1 MFFILRLFSAQI
13 INGRKFQYDEKK
25 QGKKMLRS
33 KKSKKILCLLLSLLT
48 LLAIALPVLADNN
61 EAIPNE
67 VVVGGCFFGVKL
79 YTDGV
84 PVVGID
90 GFETENGVKAP
101 AHDAGIKLG
110 DVIKTING
118 VSVTTSEQITAI
130 ISSSGGER
138 LNLTVLREG
147 KEKSLVLIPVKS
159 VEGIYRAGMWIRDNA
174 LGIGTVTYVNPNTLE
189 FGGLGHGI
197 CDSETASLMPMLRGS
212 VSDIELTSVVKG
224 KCGAPGEV
232 KGVFKGGKTGALTAN
247 THTGVYGAFAKLPSS
262 LGEKMHLADAM
273 ELKEGEAFIRTA
285 IGGKPEDYKVKI
297 SKINCRADNGK
308 NFVIDVTDERLIDIS
323 GGIVQGMSGSPV
335 IQNGKLIGAVTH
347 VTVNEPTKGYG
358 IFIGNM
364 VK

>member
-1 MFFILRLFSAQI
+1 
-13 INGRKFQYDEKK
+13 
-25 QGKKMLRS
+25 MLRS
-33 KKSKKILCLLLSLLT
+33 KTSKKILCLLLCLLT
-48 LLAIALPVLADNN
+48 VCAIALPVCAANNN
-61 EAIPNE
+61 ESQRNE
-67 VVVGGCFFGVKL
+67 VIVGGCFFGVKL
-79 YTDGV
+79 ITDGV

-110 DVIKTING
+110 DIIKSIN
-118 VSVTTSEQITAI
+118 SVPITSAEQITAM
-130 ISSSGGER
+130 ISSSGGEV
-138 LNLTVLREG
+138 LSLTVLRAG
-147 KEKSLVLIPVKS
+147 KEKSLLLTPEKS

-174 LGIGTVTYVNPNTLE
+174 LGIGTVTYVKSDTLE

-197 CDSETASLMPMLRGS
+197 CDAETASLMPMLRGS

-224 KCGAPGEV
+224 KCGTPGEV
-232 KGVFKGGKTGALTAN
+232 KGVFRGGKIGSLTAN
-247 THTGVYGAFAKLPSS
+247 TQTGVYGAFAELPSS
-262 LGEKMHLADAM
+262 LGEKMTLADAM

-308 NFVIDVTDERLIDIS
+308 NFVIEVTDERLIGIS

-364 VK
+364 VR

>member
-1 MFFILRLFSAQI
+1 
-13 INGRKFQYDEKK
+13 
-25 QGKKMLRS
+25 MLRS

-48 LLAIALPVLADNN
+48 LLAVALPVLADNN
-61 EAIPNE
+61 NEVCPSE

-118 VSVTTSEQITAI
+118 VSVTTAEQITAM
-130 ISSSGGER
+130 ISSSGGEK
-138 LNLTVLREG
+138 LNLTVQREG
-147 KEKSLVLIPVKS
+147 KERSLILTPVRS
-159 VEGIYRAGMWIRDNA
+159 IEGIYRAGMWIRDNA
-174 LGIGTVTYVNPNTLE
+174 LGIGTVTYVKCDTLE

-197 CDSETASLMPMLRGS
+197 CDAETSSLMPMLRGS

-232 KGVFKGGKTGALTAN
+232 KGVFRGGKTGALTAN
-247 THTGVYGAFAKLPSS
+247 TQTGIYGAFAELPSS
-262 LGEKMHLADAM
+262 LGEKMSLADAM
-273 ELKEGEAFIRTA
+273 ELKEGEALIRTA

-297 SKINCRADNGK
+297 SKINCRADNVK
-308 NFVIDVTDERLIDIS
+308 NFVIEVTDERLIEIS

-358 IFIGNM
+358 IFIRNM
-364 VK
+364 VR

>member
-1 MFFILRLFSAQI
+1 
-13 INGRKFQYDEKK
+13 
-25 QGKKMLRS
+25 MLRS

-48 LLAIALPVLADNN
+48 LLAVALPVCATNNN
-61 EAIPNE
+61 EAYPDE

-84 PVVGID
+84 LVVGID
-90 GFETENGVKAP
+90 GFETESGVKAP

-110 DVIKTING
+110 DVIKTINS
-118 VSVTTSEQITAI
+118 VSVTTSEQITAM
-130 ISSSGGER
+130 ISSSGGEG

-147 KEKSLVLIPVKS
+147 REKSLILTPARTLD
-159 VEGIYRAGMWIRDNA
+159 GIYRAGMWIRDNA
-174 LGIGTVTYVNPNTLE
+174 LGIGTVTYVNSDTLE

-197 CDSETASLMPMLRGS
+197 CDGETASLMPMLRGS

-232 KGVFKGGKTGALTAN
+232 KGVFRGGKIGTLTKN
-247 THTGVYGAFAKLPSS
+247 TQSGVYGAFAELPTS
-262 LGEKMHLADAM
+262 LGEKMRLADSE

-285 IGGKPEDYKVKI
+285 IGGTPEDYKVKI

-308 NFVIDVTDERLIDIS
+308 NFVIEVTDERLIGIS

-364 VK
+364 MK